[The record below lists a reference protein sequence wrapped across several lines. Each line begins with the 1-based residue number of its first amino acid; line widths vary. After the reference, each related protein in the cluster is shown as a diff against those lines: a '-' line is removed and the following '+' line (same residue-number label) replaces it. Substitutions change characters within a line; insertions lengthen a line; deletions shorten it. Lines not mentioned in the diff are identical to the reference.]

1 MLDVQNV
8 NGGRGP
14 KIYSGTGFSYF
25 VDVTLLLLLTQ
36 SLNKKNLLSDRIQST
51 LWEDHNKSLH
61 KIVLIV
67 WGKCVRELNVWQSSG
82 VVHPPPPRG
91 KSVGGVGHKQTVLK
105 YKA

>member
-14 KIYSGTGFSYF
+14 KIYSGIEFSYF

-61 KIVLIV
+61 
-67 WGKCVRELNVWQSSG
+67 CVDSLGEMRKRVERLAKQWRCPSSSPSRQISG
-82 VVHPPPPRG
+82 RSG
-91 KSVGGVGHKQTVLK
+91 
-105 YKA
+105 A